1 MKENSSQPAL
11 ELLTFSTAR
20 GALERG
26 MAALRAGQTVFD
38 LRSVKLS
45 DSSGVAVL
53 LAMQRHARAA
63 GLTVSFIHLPVSL
76 QSLATLYGVD
86 ALLAPPASSSML
98 SSAPSADP
106 SADPLQ
112 HH

>member
-1 MKENSSQPAL
+1 MTENSSQPAL

-53 LAMQRHARAA
+53 LAMQRHARVA
-63 GLTVSFIHLPVSL
+63 GVTVSFIHLPVSL

-86 ALLAPPASSSML
+86 ALLTPPPAPSTT
-98 SSAPSADP
+98 PSAAS

>member
-1 MKENSSQPAL
+1 MTETTTHPAL
-11 ELLTFSTAR
+11 ESLTFSTAR

-26 MAALRAGQTVFD
+26 MAALRAGQTIFD

-53 LAMQRHARAA
+53 LAMQRQARAA
-63 GLTVSFIHLPVSL
+63 GVTVSFIHLPVSL

-86 ALLAPPASSSML
+86 TLLAPPALASTQS
-98 SSAPSADP
+98 PDQP
-106 SADPLQ
+106 Q

>member
-1 MKENSSQPAL
+1 MTETTSKPAL
-11 ELLTFSTAR
+11 ELLTFQTAR

-26 MAALRAGQTVFD
+26 LAALRAGQTVFD
-38 LRSVKLS
+38 LTSVKLA

-53 LAMQRHARAA
+53 LEMQRQARVA
-63 GLTVSFIHLPVSL
+63 GVTVSFINLPVSL

-86 ALLAPPASSSML
+86 TLLAQAPPS
-98 SSAPSADP
+98 P
-106 SADPLQ
+106 Q